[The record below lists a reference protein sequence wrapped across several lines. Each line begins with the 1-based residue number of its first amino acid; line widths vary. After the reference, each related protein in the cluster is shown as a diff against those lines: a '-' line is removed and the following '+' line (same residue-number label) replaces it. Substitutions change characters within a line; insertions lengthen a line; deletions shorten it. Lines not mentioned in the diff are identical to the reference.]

1 MDDFHDVRQHRHDG
15 AYQNDHQ
22 EQSRDR
28 AMNSSVLSA
37 LPLNH
42 GVDASM
48 GSLLLEAGK
57 LTLEDTE
64 RVLRTQ
70 KELGIR
76 FGEAAVR
83 LGLASEEDVQQAL
96 ARQFGYPYLQRGE
109 ANLSPRLVAAYEP
122 FSPQV
127 EALRAIRSQL
137 MLRWFARGRRALAI
151 AGAESDDGAGLF
163 TANLALVFSQLG
175 EQTLLVDANLRNP
188 RQHEMFA
195 LKPRQ
200 GLSDLLA
207 GRADLDVIEPVPAF
221 ADLSLL
227 PAGTL
232 PPNPQ
237 ELLAR
242 EGFRNLHAQLESCY
256 DVVLYDLAPFTAG
269 ADALAVAGRAGG
281 VLLVAR
287 KHRTRIA
294 GVKRM
299 AEQMAEAG
307 AEIVGSV
314 VVEF

>member
-1 MDDFHDVRQHRHDG
+1 
-15 AYQNDHQ
+15 
-22 EQSRDR
+22 
-28 AMNSSVLSA
+28 MNSPVLSA
-37 LPLNH
+37 LPADH
-42 GVDASM
+42 SAAESTM
-48 GSLLLEAGK
+48 GALLLDSGK
-57 LTLEDTE
+57 LTPENAE

-70 KELGIR
+70 KELGLR

-83 LGLASEEDVQQAL
+83 LGLVSEEDIQQAL
-96 ARQFGYPYLQRGE
+96 ARQFSYPYLQKGD
-109 ANLSPRLVAAYEP
+109 ANLSTRLVAAYEP

-151 AGAESDDGAGLF
+151 VGVDENDGASLF
-163 TANLALVFSQLG
+163 ASNLAVVFSQLG
-175 EQTLLVDANLRNP
+175 EQTLLVDANLRAP
-188 RQHEMFA
+188 RQQDTFG

-207 GRADLDVIEPVPAF
+207 GRADLDVIARIPCFV
-221 ADLSLL
+221 DLSVM

-242 EGFRNLHAQLESCY
+242 DGFRNLNTQLESRY
-256 DVVLYDLAPFTAG
+256 DVVLYDLPAFSAG

-287 KHRTRIA
+287 KHHTRINNVTRMVEQLVDA
-294 GVKRM
+294 GGEVL
-299 AEQMAEAG
+299 
-307 AEIVGSV
+307 GSV

>member
-1 MDDFHDVRQHRHDG
+1 
-15 AYQNDHQ
+15 
-22 EQSRDR
+22 
-28 AMNSSVLSA
+28 MNSPVLSA
-37 LPLNH
+37 LPADH
-42 GVDASM
+42 SAAESTM
-48 GSLLLEAGK
+48 GALLLDSGK
-57 LTLEDTE
+57 LTPENAE

-70 KELGIR
+70 KELGLR

-83 LGLASEEDVQQAL
+83 LGLVSEEDIQQAL
-96 ARQFGYPYLQRGE
+96 ARQFSYPYLQKGD
-109 ANLSPRLVAAYEP
+109 ANLSTRLVAAYEP

-151 AGAESDDGAGLF
+151 VGVDENDGASLF
-163 TANLALVFSQLG
+163 ASNLAVVFSQLG
-175 EQTLLVDANLRNP
+175 EQTLLVDANLRSP
-188 RQHEMFA
+188 RQQETFG

-207 GRADLDVIEPVPAF
+207 GRADLDVISRIPCFV
-221 ADLSLL
+221 DLSVM

-242 EGFRNLHAQLESCY
+242 DGFRNLNTQLESRY
-256 DVVLYDLAPFTAG
+256 DVVLYDLPAFGSG

-287 KHRTRIA
+287 KHHTRINNVTRMVEQLVDA
-294 GVKRM
+294 GGEVL
-299 AEQMAEAG
+299 
-307 AEIVGSV
+307 GSV